1 MKVKSK
7 PGTKCPK
14 EGKPRQYIED
24 SEIVEVPDTAYYK
37 RLVRD
42 GSLIEERQKAQ
53 RQKAEVKKEK
63 PKAQRK

>member
-1 MKVKSK
+1 MKVTSK

-24 SEIVEVPDTAYYK
+24 SIPVEVPDTAYYK

-42 GSLIEERQKAQ
+42 GSLQIANLKPQAKRSSKPDG
-53 RQKAEVKKEK
+53 KKDK
-63 PKAQRK
+63 GKG